1 MNAGVSGCACGVREK
16 ARTRWGERA
25 QIRTLEENKKNSS
38 QKNLYY

>member
-1 MNAGVSGCACGVREK
+1 MLVCLAVLVEYVREK